1 MFKKNRALNS
11 DIGTAKVSGMN
22 SEPSF
27 LFFVSIPLLLT
38 VLACVLLPRRGLG
51 RTSGTVMLL
60 FSAIFAAAF
69 ILYGVDSDAAAAR
82 ALEHAAEAR
91 AEGFAPA
98 DDAPADMPPR

>member
-27 LFFVSIPLLLT
+27 LFFIGIPLLLT

-60 FSAIFAAAF
+60 FSAVFAAAY
-69 ILYGVDSDAAAAR
+69 ILYSVDSDAAAAR
-82 ALEHAAEAR
+82 DLERAAEAR